1 MKKYFKNPYFGIKFV
16 LFLTSIFFGLSQNI
30 SEIENSKFP
39 ITFTLYNGNILLLT
53 NSSIIFYNSFFNT
66 TLKKYNLDVSAIKNV
81 EDSYRTKICQYP
93 KEYDS
98 YVLLMVKDHL
108 KIFKENGEK
117 IIEKSL
123 DEKFQNFPLYDIVPI
138 KVNQNKEFYYI
149 LAFTK
154 SDGFTLNLYY
164 YKVNTQ
170 EDKNTQVNGKIYNL
184 SQFNP
189 GEQISFVTNLTCQV
203 FKNETDYNILI
214 CFYATQYPNKMKMV
228 SFDIEGGLSPI
239 NSMNISKNCSPLIN
253 FVKSISNEERSRI
266 LTCFWGCENAGYCI
280 IYDLKNN
287 TLSEP
292 IQYAGHVGSFIT
304 NLNLY
309 FFKQTEQY
317 ILLSKSNNDF
327 EAVIFD
333 KNFETNSSKIS
344 IQFSNDCQIN
354 ERETLIYS
362 AQNKTY
368 YLLADVFSYGKYS
381 IRYMQTNISS
391 YMIYNN
397 NTDTNTNANTKTNSN
412 IIILTGN
419 KCSKS
424 NETSE
429 KLNLCIEC
437 NKQEKYYPV
446 YYSQKNILL
455 QGFTECFNNETKL
468 INFFFNQKEER
479 YEPCYETCRTCNY
492 GGNATINNCTSCD
505 FDGTFRPY
513 PIGTTNCVKE
523 CRYRYYMTPYGQ
535 YKCSKDNQCNDVARL
550 YIKGKNRCINNCSLD
565 DTFIYQYNGECVK
578 DCPDTTELI
587 NNTCIIKNNELCSI
601 KLNEYNLEE
610 NLTDENIDLL
620 AKTYASEYTYT
631 NNHISIFKHE
641 LYTISLYK
649 NEECIIKLKLT
660 VPQIDFG
667 DCYYIIKDKYDIKG
681 DLLVLI
687 IEKYYKGK
695 SLVLYSF
702 YHPITGERLNITN
715 LCSDNVMINEN
726 IIATLQTTDI
736 NIDNILKLAQQDI
749 NFFNKSSEFY
759 NDICFHFESPNGR
772 DMTLRDRILEFYPNI
787 TLCNEGC
794 YCHGVNLT
802 SMMAIC
808 ECKFSEIMSGN
819 IFTDNAYI
827 SKLSED
833 IKEIVLKSNLEILQ
847 CYKDIFVYKYF
858 KKNIGGFM
866 MLGIIFLQTMCL
878 FIFTCHS
885 MNNIRKFTLGLT
897 EVYLKYINPKHL
909 IKNNEYISAVFKD
922 NPPNK
927 GKKKG
932 NKFLSSKKLNQLQEK
947 EEEESDSKNVSLFN
961 PFLFKKNKRT
971 TKKSQTLK
979 LKINK
984 KTKNKKGENLNSNK
998 INVYMKEYLSTPLD
1012 DMDYED
1018 AIKRD
1023 DRKFLVFFWER
1034 VKANNWILSIIF
1046 PGEKLKPRS
1055 IHILIFLLNID
1066 LYFVVNGL
1074 YFNEDYISEVYHY
1087 EGEEHFFD
1095 FISRTNYN
1103 FFYASF
1109 VGAFIEY
1116 MIKCF
1121 FVEEKRL
1128 KNLFRREKDNE
1139 TNLRYELSLVL
1150 NLIKSRYIW
1159 FFITSYIITIFSWY
1173 YLTCFNNVYPNMAL
1187 EWIKSSIAI
1196 IFVMLLIYMGLAL
1209 VEMILRYLSFRFKS
1223 EKLFKCSKIFANCC

>member
-1 MKKYFKNPYFGIKFV
+1 MKNYFKNSFYNFGMKII
-16 LFLTSIFFGLSQNI
+16 LFIILIFFGQSQNL

-39 ITFTLYNGNILLLT
+39 ITFTLYNGNILLIT
-53 NSSIIFYNSFFNT
+53 NSSIIFYNSFFNS
-66 TLKKYNLDVSAIKNV
+66 TLTKYTLDESIIQNV
-81 EDSYRTKICQYP
+81 EESYRTTICQYP
-93 KEYDS
+93 PEYNS
-98 YVLLMVKDHL
+98 YVLLIVKDHL
-108 KIFKENGEK
+108 KIFKENGDKVFEK
-117 IIEKSL
+117 NL
-123 DEKFQNFPLYDIVPI
+123 DFQKFPLYDIVPI
-138 KVNQNKEFYYI
+138 KINNNNNNFYYM

-154 SDGFTLNLYY
+154 KEEFTLNLYY
-164 YKVNTQ
+164 YKVTKDNNNQ
-170 EDKNTQVNGKIYNL
+170 ENSKIYNL
-184 SQFNP
+184 SQFNSD
-189 GEQISFVTNLTCQV
+189 QKVVFVTNITCQLL
-203 FKNETDYNILI
+203 KNETNHNILV
-214 CFYATQYPNKMKMV
+214 CFYGMKYPSKIKMV
-228 SFDIEGGLSPI
+228 SFDVDGDLAPI
-239 NSMNISKNCSPLIN
+239 NSMNLTKELN
-253 FVKSISNEERSRI
+253 FDVSCIKSISNENGSKI
-266 LTCFWGCENAGYCI
+266 LVCFWLWTSAGYCI
-280 IYDLKNN
+280 IYDFKNN

-292 IQYAGHVGSFIT
+292 IQYATKVGSFLT
-304 NLNLY
+304 HLNLY
-309 FFKQTEQY
+309 FFKQAEQY
-317 ILLSKSNNDF
+317 ILLSKDDYNHF

-333 KNFETNSSKIS
+333 KNFEGNSSQIS
-344 IQFSNDCQIN
+344 IQFSSGYLIN
-354 ERETLIYS
+354 QRETLIYS
-362 AQNKTY
+362 PQNKSY
-368 YLLADVFSYGKYS
+368 YLLADVFSFGVYS
-381 IRYMQTNISS
+381 IKYMQTNISS

-397 NTDTNTNANTKTNSN
+397 NTSADMNTNTNANS
-412 IIILTGN
+412 IILTGN

-446 YYSQKNILL
+446 YYGEKKNILL

-535 YKCSKDNQCNDVARL
+535 YKCSKDNQCNDIARL
-550 YIKGKNRCINNCSLD
+550 YIKEKNKCINNCSLD
-565 DTFIYQYNGECVK
+565 DTFIYQYNGECVNA
-578 DCPDTTELI
+578 CPDTTELI

-620 AKTYASEYTYT
+620 AKTYATEYTYT

-667 DCYYIIKDKYDIKG
+667 DCYYTIKNKFDIKG

-695 SLVLYSF
+695 SLILYSF
-702 YHPITGERLNITN
+702 YHPITGERLNTTN
-715 LCSDNVMINEN
+715 LCTDNVMINEN
-726 IIATLQTTDI
+726 IIATLKTTDI

-749 NFFNKSSEFY
+749 NFFNQSSEFY
-759 NDICFHFESPNGR
+759 NDICFHFESPNGK

-827 SKLSED
+827 SKLAED

-878 FIFTCHS
+878 FIFTCYS

-897 EVYLKYINPKHL
+897 EVYLKFINPKHS

-927 GKKKG
+927 GKKRGK
-932 NKFLSSKKLNQLQEK
+932 KFLSSKKLHQVQEK
-947 EEEESDSKNVSLFN
+947 EDEESESRNVSLFN
-961 PFLFKKNKRT
+961 PFLFKKNKR
-971 TKKSQTLK
+971 
-979 LKINK
+979 KINK
-984 KTKNKKGENLNSNK
+984 SKTTKMRMKTKTKVKRDEKLSSDK
-998 INVYMKEYLSTPLD
+998 INVYMKEYLSTPFD

-1034 VKANNWILSIIF
+1034 VRANNWILSIIF

-1055 IHILIFLLNID
+1055 IQILIFLLNID

-1223 EKLFKCSKIFANCC
+1223 EKLFKFSKIFANCC

>member
-1 MKKYFKNPYFGIKFV
+1 MKKYFIIPDFGIKFV
-16 LFLTSIFFGLSQNI
+16 LFLISIFFVLSQNM

-39 ITFTLYNGNILLLT
+39 IALTLYNGNILLVT
-53 NSSIIFYNSFFNT
+53 NSSIIFYNSYFNS
-66 TLKKYNLDVSAIKNV
+66 TLKNYPLDDSAIQNF

-93 KEYDS
+93 KEYYS
-98 YVLLMVKDHL
+98 YILLMVKDHL
-108 KIFKENGEK
+108 KIFQENGK
-117 IIEKSL
+117 KVIEKSPENL
-123 DEKFQNFPLYDIVPI
+123 FQKFPLYDIVPTKI
-138 KVNQNKEFYYI
+138 DNNNTFFFI
-149 LAFTK
+149 LAFTNY
-154 SDGFTLNLYY
+154 SDFTLNLYY
-164 YKVNTQ
+164 YKVSKSNDEITK
-170 EDKNTQVNGKIYNL
+170 KNSIIYSI

-189 GEQISFVTNLTCQV
+189 GDFISFVTNLTCQV
-203 FKNETDYNILI
+203 LRNETDDILI
-214 CFYATQYPNKMKMV
+214 CFYGTQSPNRIKMV
-228 SFDIEGGLSPI
+228 SFDIEGGLTPI
-239 NSMNISKNCSPLIN
+239 NSMNISKYFSFSIS
-253 FVKSISNEERSRI
+253 FIKSISNEDRSRI
-266 LTCFWGCENAGYCI
+266 LACFWAWQSSGYCI
-280 IYDLKNN
+280 IYDLKSN

-292 IQYAGHVGSFIT
+292 IQYLTQVGS
-304 NLNLY
+304 NLAKLNLY

-317 ILLSKSNNDF
+317 ILLSKNDENHF

-333 KNFETNSSKIS
+333 KNFETNSSDIS
-344 IQFSNDCQIN
+344 IKFSNEYQTN

-362 AQNKTY
+362 SQDKTY
-368 YLLADVFSYGKYS
+368 YLIADVLSYGVNS
-381 IRYMQTNISS
+381 IKCIPTNISS
-391 YMIYNN
+391 YIIYNN
-397 NTDTNTNANTKTNSN
+397 NTNTNINNDTNTK
-412 IIILTGN
+412 ILSGN

-437 NKQEKYYPV
+437 NIVEKYYPV
-446 YYSQKNILL
+446 YYGQKNILL
-455 QGFTECFNNETKL
+455 EGFTECFNNETKL
-468 INFFFNQKEER
+468 INFFFNPIEER
-479 YEPCYETCRTCNY
+479 YEPCYETCRTCNFA
-492 GGNATINNCTSCD
+492 GNATINNCTTCD

-513 PIGTTNCVKE
+513 PEGTTNCVKE

-550 YIKGKNRCINNCSLD
+550 YIKAKNKCINNCSLD
-565 DTFIYQYNGECVK
+565 DTYFYQYNGECVRE
-578 DCPDTTELI
+578 CPDTTELI

-641 LYTISLYK
+641 LYSISLYK

-660 VPQIDFG
+660 IPQIDFG
-667 DCYYIIKDKYDIKG
+667 ECYYIIKDKFDIKD
-681 DLLVLI
+681 DLLILI
-687 IEKYYKGK
+687 IEKNYKGK

-715 LCSDNVMINEN
+715 LCTDNVMINEN

-736 NIDNILKLAQQDI
+736 NVDNILKLAQQDI

-866 MLGIIFLQTMCL
+866 MLGIIFLQTLCL
-878 FIFTCHS
+878 FIFTCYS

-897 EVYLKYINPKHL
+897 EVYLKFINPKHS
-909 IKNNEYISAVFKD
+909 IKNNEYVSAVFKD
-922 NPPNK
+922 NPPYK

-932 NKFLSSKKLNQLQEK
+932 KKFLSSKKLNQLQEK

-961 PFLFKKNKRT
+961 PFLFKKNKRIK
-971 TKKSQTLK
+971 KKSNSLK
-979 LKINK
+979 FK
-984 KTKNKKGENLNSNK
+984 KKGNSKAIKDEKLGSNK
-998 INVYMKEYLSTPLD
+998 INAYMNEYLSTPFD

-1023 DRKFLVFFWER
+1023 DRKFLIFFWER

-1055 IHILIFLLNID
+1055 IQILIFLLNID

-1150 NLIKSRYIW
+1150 QLIKSRYIW

-1187 EWIKSSIAI
+1187 EWIKSSFAI

-1223 EKLFKCSKIFANCC
+1223 EKLFKFSKIFANCC